1 MNTFFF
7 GYLSL
12 KWRRLMR
19 FVISPII
26 LFLLMALNE
35 EIISEGYTDWVF
47 SRDDFYA
54 FSEII
59 GLAILFVFALIQ
71 LGFISWIIK
80 PFIVKDKT

>member
-35 EIISEGYTDWVF
+35 EIILEGYTDWVF
-47 SRDDFYA
+47 SRDDFAA

-80 PFIVKDKT
+80 PFIVKDKS

>member
-1 MNTFFF
+1 MYTFFF

-26 LFLLMALNE
+26 LLSLMITNEWIIGEGFLN
-35 EIISEGYTDWVF
+35 WVL
-47 SRDDFYA
+47 SPDNFYA

-59 GLAILFVFALIQ
+59 GLTILIVFALIQ

-80 PFIVKDKT
+80 PFIVKN